1 MGEPTLYVVSTER
14 RLLQLGVTLFLLGL
28 LTGFSLPLLE
38 NPRMGLA
45 SHLEGVL
52 NGLLLILLGL
62 VWPPLTLTRTQARL
76 SFAFL
81 VYGTFANWVA
91 TLLAALWGAGRCP
104 SQPPA
109 MRALPGRM
117 ACSTCCCIRC
127 QLPWWRL
134 WRSCSGGFVGT
145 ARTSGRCAARSRDR
159 SATARSEWQCDAY
172 SETDRSRPSIRLD
185 PSVEKA
191 GRGGLGVREVIAA
204 RWVGSRQ
211 NGLTCSL
218 LMCGRAPGAEAV

>member
-1 MGEPTLYVVSTER
+1 MTILKDRPAFGSGPKQPPEEKQMGEPTLYVVSTER

-62 VWPPLTLTRTQARL
+62 VWSRLTLTRTQARL

-91 TLLAALWGAGRCP
+91 TLLAALWGAGR
-104 SQPPA
+104 A
-109 MRALPGRM
+109 MP
-117 ACSTCCCIRC
+117 
-127 QLPWWRL
+127 
-134 WRSCSGGFVGT
+134 
-145 ARTSGRCAARSRDR
+145 
-159 SATARSEWQCDAY
+159 
-172 SETDRSRPSIRLD
+172 
-185 PSVEKA
+185 
-191 GRGGLGVREVIAA
+191 IAA
-204 RWVGSRQ
+204 AGHEGLAWQEGLLNLLLYSLSAAMVAAVALVLWGLRGHSPDFRQ
-211 NGLTCSL
+211 VRGTQ
-218 LMCGRAPGAEAV
+218 